1 MITIFM
7 YHAIHMVLQGTKK
20 TCKNIFYILVLGNF
34 LILGQETAKLNGFN
48 RFSCYV

>member
-20 TCKNIFYILVLGNF
+20 TCKNILH
-34 LILGQETAKLNGFN
+34 
-48 RFSCYV
+48 FSTRELSDTWTRDSQIKWFQPV